1 MAETPTVD
9 ELRNLLVT
17 ILAGATG
24 VPEGEWDRCLGELVR
39 VDLTRSPTS
48 NWTTRRIKKINC
60 DRTVFRTAVALAQ
73 REHPYVRW

>member
-1 MAETPTVD
+1 MADTLTAE
-9 ELRNLLVT
+9 ELRTMLVT

-24 VPEGEWDRCLGELVR
+24 VSEGEWDRCLGQLVR

-48 NWTTRRIKKINC
+48 NWKTRRIKKINC
-60 DRTVFRTAVALAQ
+60 DRTVIRTAVALAH